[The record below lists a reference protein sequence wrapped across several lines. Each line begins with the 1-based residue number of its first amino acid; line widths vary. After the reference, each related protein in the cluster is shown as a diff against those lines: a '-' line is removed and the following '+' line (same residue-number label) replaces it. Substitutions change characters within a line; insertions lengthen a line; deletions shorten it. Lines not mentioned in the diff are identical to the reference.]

1 MFKAISEQIKR
12 IAAQKTEVIKQL
24 ESLLVG
30 QVKVYIDY
38 ANVRPWANRL
48 DWHID
53 LKRLKRFLDSFDNID
68 TVKFYYGILKG
79 DAESERRIEDA
90 KGFGYQVRTKPVK
103 IMNISIDASSIDPQ
117 SPALLKHFIRGALLK
132 SMTLKLSNT

>member
-53 LKRLKRFLDSFDNID
+53 LKRLKRFLNSFDNVHA
-68 TVKFYYGILKG
+68 VKFYYGILKG
-79 DAESERRIEDA
+79 DAESEKRIEDT
-90 KGFGYQVRTKPVK
+90 KHLGYQVRTKFVK
-103 IMNISIDASSIDPQ
+103 IINISIN
-117 SPALLKHFIRGALLK
+117 IRG
-132 SMTLKLSNT
+132 NCN